1 MERNIPVRKVRK
13 FLTPKRNVDVLRVYY
28 CYQVGSTFLNL
39 GLLETTI
46 VMAMAS
52 CDRIKVDKVF
62 QEDAAAF
69 KYIGERHA
77 QLSSSTLGNLIN
89 ILSKHGIDGSD
100 LAYLRWVKEKRDFF
114 VHRYC
119 RIDPW
124 PGDLHDHALRVLCRR
139 LTYLELIFARA
150 GNRIYRILGRAGLM
164 HVQELGEDGYMVS
177 NFDSLLSN
185 QPELQQ
191 LAEQVIRRRA
201 RRQRTE
207 EEAAG
212 HPPQTLAKSPPL
224 RAKRRR

>member
-89 ILSKHGIDGSD
+89 
-100 LAYLRWVKEKRDFF
+100 
-114 VHRYC
+114 
-119 RIDPW
+119 
-124 PGDLHDHALRVLCRR
+124 
-139 LTYLELIFARA
+139 T
-150 GNRIYRILGRAGLM
+150 N
-164 HVQELGEDGYMVS
+164 
-177 NFDSLLSN
+177 
-185 QPELQQ
+185 
-191 LAEQVIRRRA
+191 
-201 RRQRTE
+201 
-207 EEAAG
+207 
-212 HPPQTLAKSPPL
+212 PPIE
-224 RAKRRR
+224 